1 MALKKFE
8 LAENL
13 PVTIYKR
20 RGSRSIRLSIS
31 QSGDVKVSMPLWL
44 PYKAGLHF
52 AETRLDWIT
61 AQRVIPNQMVEGQL
75 IGKQYTLHFRVSTK
89 AVKPSS
95 RIMADQVII
104 THPLKQSV
112 YDPEVQS
119 LAEKASIRTLRKEAT
134 KLLPPRLNQLSNQHG
149 FTYRSVTIK
158 QLTSRWGSCD
168 QNKDIALNLFLM
180 QLPWELIDY
189 VLLHEL
195 VHTEHLNHSAA
206 FWQRL
211 EAVRPGAKDFRDRM
225 RKHKPVVLR

>member
-1 MALKKFE
+1 MALKRFE

-31 QSGDVKVSMPLWL
+31 QGGDVKVSMPLWL

-61 AQRVIPNQMVEGQL
+61 AQRVVPNQMVEGQL
-75 IGKQYTLHFRVSTK
+75 IGKQFTLHFRVSAK
-89 AVKPSS
+89 ALKPTS
-95 RIMADQVII
+95 RITADQVII
-104 THPLKQSV
+104 THPIKQSFN
-112 YDPEVQS
+112 DPEVQS
-119 LAEKASIRTLRKEAT
+119 LAEKAAIRTLRKEST
-134 KLLPPRLNQLSNQHG
+134 KLLPTRLKLLAAQHR
-149 FTYRSVTIK
+149 FSYKSVTIK

-211 EAVRPGAKDFRDRM
+211 ESVRPAAKDFRDRM

>member
-1 MALKKFE
+1 MALKKFD

-31 QSGDVKVSMPLWL
+31 QSGEVRVSMPLWL
-44 PYKAGLHF
+44 TYKAGLHF

-61 AQRVIPNQMVEGQL
+61 SQRVVPDQMVEGQA
-75 IGKQYTLHFRVSTK
+75 IGKQYTLHYRVSSK
-89 AVKPSS
+89 ATKPSS
-95 RIMADQVII
+95 RITTDQVII
-104 THPLKQSV
+104 TRPLKLSV
-112 YDPEVQS
+112 TDPEVQT
-119 LAEKASIRTLRKEAT
+119 LAEKAAIRTLRKEST
-134 KLLPPRLNQLSNQHG
+134 RWLPPRLKLLAAQHG
-149 FTYRSVTIK
+149 FSYKSVSIK

-195 VHTEHLNHSAA
+195 VHTEHLNHSAD
-206 FWQRL
+206 FWRRL
-211 EAVRPGAKDFRDRM
+211 ESVRPGAKEYRDRM